1 MTGSVNVRVRVS
13 LTFLLL
19 AILLKWWSPT
29 TDGERYF
36 KQRPQLGPV
45 PLFGDLER
53 GTRLLRKF
61 EQLRLRLQNRLA
73 DDSNDIIQQIWTMF
87 ARDTKFRDSRVLL
100 GSFSHLHNVDDQ
112 PHPVGSALASM
123 RDDFNVTAARLA
135 ASHCRIDWLQRHGTC
150 ADNIVGQP
158 SLLPHAGMG
167 AFARR
172 ALRQDSVVAHLPMIG
187 IADRGRLD
195 MFALHQD
202 GARDWVPVN
211 DTVMGHQL
219 LLNYCYGHASSTLL
233 LCPYSPMVNYVNH
246 NQTLANV
253 RLAWPAA
260 KRNSHLPHYLNTT
273 VNQIAYA
280 GSAVKIAMDLI
291 ALRDIQA
298 GEEILLDYGSEWET
312 AWQDHAARWTTTP
325 SRNHTASM
333 VARLESD
340 RTLRLRTVFEE
351 IDEPLYPPEF
361 QLRCDSAVLWQ
372 PSDVQEHYWAG
383 TLDEFLWER
392 QSDWWPCF
400 VLRSRLDENDHRGVG
415 ASAGEYLYM
424 VHLLRND
431 DEPPGVL
438 VHNVP
443 RDAIHFVHRPYTSET
458 FGHMAFRHDIRIPKT
473 LFPKAWRNR

>member
-1 MTGSVNVRVRVS
+1 MRMLWS
-13 LTFLLL
+13 L
-19 AILLKWWSPT
+19 T

-36 KQRPQLGPV
+36 KQRPHLGPV
-45 PLFGDLER
+45 PLFGDLDR

-61 EQLRLRLQNRLA
+61 AQLLLRLQNRL
-73 DDSNDIIQQIWTMF
+73 DDMLAKAIVEQVWTMF
-87 ARDTKFRDSRVLL
+87 VRDTKFRDSRVLL
-100 GSFSHLHNVDDQ
+100 GSFSHVHNDDQ
-112 PHPVGSALASM
+112 TRYQVWSALASM
-123 RDDFNVTAARLA
+123 PDDFNVTAARLA
-135 ASHCRIDWLQRHGTC
+135 ASHYSIDSLRRHGTC

-172 ALRQDSVVAHLPMIG
+172 ALRQDSVVAHLPMVT

-202 GARDWVPVN
+202 SQQAWIPVN
-211 DTVMGHQL
+211 DTAIGIQL

-246 NQTLANV
+246 NQSLANV
-253 RLAWPAA
+253 QLAWPARGA
-260 KRNSHLPHYLNTT
+260 MNSHLPHNLNTT

-280 GSAVKIAMDLI
+280 GSAVKIGMDLI

-298 GEEILLDYGSEWET
+298 GEEIFLDYGSEWET
-312 AWQDHAARWTTTP
+312 AWEDHVARWGTTT
-325 SRNHTASM
+325 RNHTAS

-340 RTLRLRTVFEE
+340 RTLRLRTVYEE
-351 IDEPLYPPEF
+351 MDEPLYPPEL
-361 QLRCDSAVLWQ
+361 QLMCDSAVLWQ
-372 PSDVQEHYWAG
+372 PKDVQQHYWAG

-392 QSDWWPCF
+392 QSDWWPCCI
-400 VLRSRLDENDHRGVG
+400 LRSRLDENDHG
-415 ASAGEYLYM
+415 AGEYLYT

-431 DEPPGVL
+431 DEQPGVL

-443 RDAIHFVHRPYTSET
+443 RDAMHFVHRPYTSET
-458 FGHMAFRHDIRIPKT
+458 FGPVAFRHDIRIPNA
-473 LFPKAWRNR
+473 LFPRAWSNR